1 MPNTCKSSGNTSGDE
16 RRTAEEHVGT
26 CPELRDKREKL
37 RLIPDSPRTF
47 LVSNN
52 SKYLRS
58 KKCGVKI
65 YRFGRGLRRIML
77 VGEVT
82 AHQGFDAYLA

>member
-37 RLIPDSPRTF
+37 RLIPDTP
-47 LVSNN
+47 VM
-52 SKYLRS
+52 
-58 KKCGVKI
+58 GKI
-65 YRFGRGLRRIML
+65 YRFGRGLRRTML
-77 VGEVT
+77 VGEVI
-82 AHQGFDAYLA
+82 AHQGFDAYLV